1 MAIVGK
7 YIELPDAYLS
17 VKESLIHAGI
27 YHDVAVDI
35 EWVHSQTL
43 EAVGGEAALQHVQ
56 GIVVPGGFGE
66 RGIEG
71 KIKAASYAREQEL
84 PYLGLCLGMQVMV
97 VEVGAQGLRR
107 R

>member
-7 YIELPDAYLS
+7 YVELPDAYLS

-27 YHDVAVDI
+27 HHDVAVDI
-35 EWVHSQTL
+35 EWVHSQAL
-43 EAVGGEAALQHVQ
+43 EAPGGEAVLQRVH
-56 GIVVPGGFGE
+56 GIIVPGGFGE

-71 KIKAASYAREQEL
+71 KIEAARFAREQNV

-97 VEVGAQGLRR
+97 VEAARHAFG
-107 R
+107 